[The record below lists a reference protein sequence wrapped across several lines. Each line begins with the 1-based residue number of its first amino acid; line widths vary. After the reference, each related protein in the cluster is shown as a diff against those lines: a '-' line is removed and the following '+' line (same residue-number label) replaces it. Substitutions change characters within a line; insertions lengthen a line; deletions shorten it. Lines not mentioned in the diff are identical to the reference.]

1 MIYGGDNQFIQ
12 NGVCRFGK
20 KALRFVTCSVDWIS
34 CRYTPFVISFT
45 IVSYSCAVFTLSKV
59 TRDDLEKSKRE
70 RAAAAKKRGK
80 VTSEETE
87 SLAAQ
92 MPPPMEVVGQE
103 QDEIWKLQAQ
113 VGTITLQ
120 FVCNCLFEITGN

>member
-1 MIYGGDNQFIQ
+1 M
-12 NGVCRFGK
+12 
-20 KALRFVTCSVDWIS
+20 L
-34 CRYTPFVISFT
+34 
-45 IVSYSCAVFTLSKV
+45 TLLKV

-80 VTSEETE
+80 ITSEETE

-92 MPPPMEVVGQE
+92 MPPPMEVIGQE

-113 VGTITLQ
+113 VGTVILQ
-120 FVCNCLFEITGN
+120 FRRISLFDITGN